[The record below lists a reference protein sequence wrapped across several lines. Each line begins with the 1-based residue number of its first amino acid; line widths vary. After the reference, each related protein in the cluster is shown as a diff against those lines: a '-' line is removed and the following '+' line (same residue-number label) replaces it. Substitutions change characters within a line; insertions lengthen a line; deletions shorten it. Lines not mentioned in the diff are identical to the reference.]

1 MNQLRPR
8 SKINLLLI
16 VLILASCV
24 ALIAARETRALWQ
37 TNLEGSVHTEVEG
50 DAFPVNTRLL
60 GPSGVDGFAQVK
72 ASALPV
78 DTRPLGPSG
87 VDGFALTKA
96 TAFPVDTRLPGPSG
110 VDKLQPI
117 NVKGDL
123 IP

>member
-1 MNQLRPR
+1 MNYIRPR

-16 VLILASCV
+16 VLILASGIALV
-24 ALIAARETRALWQ
+24 AAQETRASRH
-37 TNLEGSVHTEVEG
+37 TNLEGSAQIEIKNDVI
-50 DAFPVNTRLL
+50 PVDTRLL
-60 GPSGVDGFAQVK
+60 GPSGVYGFAQVK

-123 IP
+123 LP

>member
-1 MNQLRPR
+1 MNYIRPR

-16 VLILASCV
+16 VLTPCFLCCIDC
-24 ALIAARETRALWQ
+24 RETRAIWQ

-96 TAFPVDTRLPGPSG
+96 TAFPLDTRLPGPSG